1 VWGRAYD
8 IAIIGGGITGCGVAR
23 DAAGRG
29 FSVLLCDEGDLGGG
43 STSASPKLLHGGPG
57 GLSRLLGGE
66 ERAALE
72 ERDLLVA
79 AAPHIV
85 RPVRLVVPDRGRRIP
100 RILSRAR
107 FAVHDRLARG
117 SALGAT
123 LPVTLGADRLGKT
136 LRPEFV
142 SGFEYSDAKVDDSRL
157 VVLTASDARM
167 RGAQIRPRTRCVVAE
182 REGTLWRLALES
194 ETGERMAI
202 TARALVNAAGP
213 WSPAVVDHVIHAR
226 ARPAVRLVKGTT
238 LVIPRLYDHDRGYVL
253 RNTDGRTLFVV
264 PYQRDLT
271 LIGTAEEDYDGDPA
285 EAVADSAEIAYL
297 IAAVGEYFRRP
308 LFEDDVVWAWAGVR
322 AVPDPI
328 ERRFFFDRSGGRT
341 VHLEAT
347 GREPPLVNVIG
358 GSIAMHRRLAESVL
372 DRLAPFIGARPAW
385 TAGSGLPGGLF
396 PIDGIGELARGLR
409 SLYPFLTARH
419 AARLVAQYGTRAHTI
434 VSGARSMADLGTCFG
449 SDLTE
454 AEVGYLIDEEWATT
468 AEDILWRRT
477 KLGLR
482 FRAEQVAAL
491 EAWLGRAVA
500 GAPGMPHVGAA

>member
-8 IAIIGGGITGCGVAR
+8 IAVIGGGINGCGVAR

-43 STSASPKLLHGGPG
+43 STSSSSKLLRSGPA
-57 GLSRLLGGE
+57 GLSRLIGGE
-66 ERAALE
+66 ERAALR

-85 RPVRLVVPDRGRRIP
+85 RPLRLVVPDRGRAIP
-100 RILSRAR
+100 RLLGRAR
-107 FAVHDRLARG
+107 FALHDRLAAG
-117 SALGAT
+117 SPLGGT

-142 SGFEYSDAKVDDSRL
+142 SGFEYSDARVDDSRL
-157 VVLTASDARM
+157 VVLTASDART
-167 RGAQIRPRTRCVVAE
+167 RGAKIRPRTRCVVAE
-182 REGTLWRLALES
+182 REGTLWRLALEA

-213 WSPAVVDHVIHAR
+213 WAPGVVDHVIHAR
-226 ARPAVRLVKGTT
+226 ARPAVRLVKGTS
-238 LVIPRLYDHDRGYVL
+238 LVVPRLYDHDRGYVL
-253 RNTDGRTLFVV
+253 RNTDGRTIFVA

-271 LIGTAEEDYDGDPA
+271 LIGTAEEDFDGDPA
-285 EAVADSAEIAYL
+285 EAEADSAEIAYL

-322 AVPDPI
+322 AVPDSI
-328 ERRFFFDRSGGRT
+328 ERRFFDRSSGAMLH
-341 VHLEAT
+341 VDAT
-347 GREPPLVNVIG
+347 GREPPLVNVVG

-385 TAGSGLPGGLF
+385 TEGAGLPGGLF
-396 PIDGIGELARGLR
+396 PIDGLGELARGLR
-409 SLYPFLTARH
+409 TLYPFLTGRH
-419 AARLVAQYGTRAHTI
+419 AARLVLQYGTRAQTI

-449 SDLTE
+449 SDLTA
-454 AEVGYLIDEEWATT
+454 AEVGYLIDEEWAST

-482 FRAEQVAAL
+482 FRPDQVGAL
-491 EAWLGRAVA
+491 EAWFRGTGGTAGMRRA
-500 GAPGMPHVGAA
+500 GAA

>member
-1 VWGRAYD
+1 MWGRAYD
-8 IAIIGGGITGCGVAR
+8 LAIIGGGITGCGVAR

-29 FSVLLCDEGDLGGG
+29 YSVLLCDEGDLGGG
-43 STSASPKLLHGGPG
+43 SSSASSKILDGGPR
-57 GLSRLLGGE
+57 GLSRLVGGE
-66 ERAALE
+66 ERAAAE
-72 ERDLLVA
+72 ERDRLVA

-85 RPVRLVVPDRGRRIP
+85 RPLRMVVPDRGHRIP
-100 RILSRAR
+100 RLLGRAR

-117 SALGAT
+117 STLGPS

-167 RGAQIRPRTRCVVAE
+167 RGAEIRPRTRCVVAE

-194 ETGERMAI
+194 ETGERLAI

-226 ARPAVRLVKGTT
+226 ARPAVRLVKGTS
-238 LVIPRLYDHDRGYVL
+238 LVVPRLYEHDRGYVL
-253 RNTDGRTLFVV
+253 RNTDGRTIVVV

-271 LIGTAEEDYDGDPA
+271 LIGTAEEDYEGDPA
-285 EAVADSAEIAYL
+285 DAAADSAEIAYL

-308 LFEDDVVWAWAGVR
+308 LFEDDVVWAWAGIR
-322 AVPDPI
+322 AVPDSI
-328 ERRFFFDRSGGRT
+328 ERRFFDRASGCT
-341 VHLEAT
+341 VHVDAT

-358 GSIAMHRRLAESVL
+358 GSIALHRRLAESVL
-372 DRLAPFIGARPAW
+372 EKLSPFIGARPPW
-385 TAGSGLPGGLF
+385 TAGAALPGGLF
-396 PIDGIGELARGLR
+396 PVDGLDELARGLR
-409 SLYPFLTARH
+409 TLYPFLSARH
-419 AARLVAQYGTRAHTI
+419 AARLVALYGTRAHTI
-434 VSGARSMADLGTCFG
+434 VSGARTMADLGTCFG

-454 AEVGYLIDEEWATT
+454 AEVGYLIDEEWAST

-482 FRAEQVAAL
+482 FRPEQVAAL
-491 EAWLGRAVA
+491 EAWLGGATSGTAGMPRA
-500 GAPGMPHVGAA
+500 GAA